1 MPSSQRVP
9 TSSDSSSVSL
19 LLKQHTHDRMWFAL
33 LSLCDELL
41 SEMTPKKKQKT
52 LFWVVPGRQTFCMLT
67 LSEVHQMQNGC
78 VIIILTNLS
87 KQTHIWG
94 KDMCKLSLCE
104 YFSGPECQMGREA
117 CRKSKA
123 TLWSRLGLLGRDFRS
138 PRRCRCST
146 PWSEHSSENKVRSE
160 YGMEN
165 KVWSEYSSENKVRY
179 EYSMENKV
187 RSKYGSENK
196 YVVMTCSLLLLTT
209 PPFLTTKV

>member
-1 MPSSQRVP
+1 MIACG
-9 TSSDSSSVSL
+9 L
-19 LLKQHTHDRMWFAL
+19 LYWACVMNFCLKWPLRRSKKHFFGGFQVGKLFGC
-33 LSLCDELL
+33 SLC
-41 SEMTPKKKQKT
+41 
-52 LFWVVPGRQTFCMLT
+52 
-67 LSEVHQMQNGC
+67 QNGC
-78 VIIILTNLS
+78 VIIILTN
-87 KQTHIWG
+87 IWG
-94 KDMCKLSLCE
+94 KDLCKLSLCE

>member
-9 TSSDSSSVSL
+9 TSSDSSTVSL
-19 LLKQHTHDRMWFAL
+19 LLKQHAHDRMWFAL

-41 SEMTPKKKQKT
+41 SEMTPKKKQKI
-52 LFWVVPGRQTFCMLT
+52 LGVPGGQTFCMLT

-165 KVWSEYSSENKVRY
+165 KVWSEYSLENKVRY

>member
-9 TSSDSSSVSL
+9 TSSDSSTVSL
-19 LLKQHTHDRMWFAL
+19 LLKQHAHDRTWFAL

-52 LFWVVPGRQTFCMLT
+52 LFGGVPGRQTFCMLT

-104 YFSGPECQMGREA
+104 YFSGPECQMGRGA